1 MNEGANKK
9 RSKYIKTD
17 VEGKLVSRVSIVFLF
32 SLFVMPQYFGIPF
45 PAFDLTV
52 MRIMMIIMI
61 LLILANDRRKHEF
74 WHLLKDSVLAKII
87 IPFVIVITYTMILRG
102 DLKAFLNPAIEFIL
116 LFVCAYIIKYVLG
129 VDKTIQCVTVFM
141 YILSIMGVIEYV
153 LGKSLFSYLVTIP
166 ELYTGTYIRSGYYRI
181 MGPTGHALAYGLL
194 LIVATPVT
202 CYNVKEKKVDV
213 LCRPI
218 LLILLTLNVFFTG
231 SRSNLALFILELFL
245 LFLFSARR
253 EKKKFLFCFS
263 IIGIAFVLILVVFNK
278 SSISQYFMLQITT
291 IIDEVFGSEL
301 SAAYGADAQVLGD
314 SSSYRDLLKQLFTS
328 GYVNP
333 LLGYGRGGY
342 QFTVEGVEI
351 GSIDSFYIVTFVQY
365 AYPGLLTFLLFSFYY
380 LIRMIRDAVKKKSAI
395 CIAMAVGCICYMI
408 NLYWV
413 DSLLTLKYFYLIF
426 ALYWGWSETKQLE
439 TEEKKPCSK
448 YIRRFQKK

>member
-1 MNEGANKK
+1 MNEGTNKK
-9 RSKYIKTD
+9 RSKYRKSD
-17 VEGKLVSRVSIVFLF
+17 AEGKLVSRVSIVFLF

-52 MRIMMIIMI
+52 MRIMMIIML
-61 LLILANDRRKHEF
+61 LLIVANDRRKYEF
-74 WHLLKDSVLAKII
+74 WHLLKDSVCARII
-87 IPFVIVITYTMILRG
+87 IPFIIVITYTMILRG

-116 LFVCAYIIKYVLG
+116 LFLCAYIVKYVLG
-129 VDKTIQCVTVFM
+129 VDKTIQCITVFM
-141 YILSIMGVIEYV
+141 YILSIMGIIEYV

-194 LIVATPVT
+194 LLVATPVT
-202 CYNVKEKKVDV
+202 CYNIKEKKVDV
-213 LCRPI
+213 LCRPM

-231 SRSNLALFILELFL
+231 SRSNLALFVLELFL
-245 LFLFSARR
+245 LFLFSAKQ
-253 EKKKFLFCFS
+253 EKKKFLFCFTLL
-263 IIGIAFVLILVVFNK
+263 GMVLVLFLVIFHK
-278 SSISQYFMLQITT
+278 SAATQYFMLQITT
-291 IIDEVFGSEL
+291 IIDEIFGSEL
-301 SAAYGADAQVLGD
+301 SAAYGADAQILGE

-365 AYPGLLTFLLFSFYY
+365 AYPGLLTFLLFAFYY

-395 CIAMAVGCICYMI
+395 CIVMAVGCICYMI

-413 DSLLTLKYFYLIF
+413 DSLLTLKYLYLIF
-426 ALYWGWSETKQLE
+426 ALYWGWSGTEQLAE
-439 TEEKKPCSK
+439 EEKKPYSK

>member
-1 MNEGANKK
+1 MNQGTNKK
-9 RSKYIKTD
+9 RSKYIKT
-17 VEGKLVSRVSIVFLF
+17 VAEEKLVSRVSIVFLF

-74 WHLLKDSVLAKII
+74 WHLLKDSGFGKII

-102 DLKAFLNPAIEFIL
+102 DLKAFLNPALEIIL
-116 LFVCAYIIKYVLG
+116 LFLCAYIVKYVLG
-129 VDKTIQCVTVFM
+129 VDKTIQCITVFM
-141 YILSIMGVIEYV
+141 YILSIMGLIEYV

-181 MGPTGHALAYGLL
+181 MGPTGHALAYGLV
-194 LIVATPVT
+194 LIVATPIT

-213 LCRPI
+213 LCKPI
-218 LLILLTLNVFFTG
+218 LLIMLTLNVFFTG
-231 SRSNLALFILELFL
+231 SRSNLALFLLELVL
-245 LFLFSARR
+245 LFLFSARQ

-263 IIGIAFVLILVVFNK
+263 IIGLLLAIVLIVFHK
-278 SSISQYFMLQITT
+278 SAISQYFMLQITT
-291 IIDEVFGSEL
+291 IVDEVLGSEL
-301 SAAYGADAQVLGD
+301 SAAYGADAKVLGD
-314 SSSYRDLLKQLFTS
+314 SSSYRELLKQLFTS

-342 QFTVEGVEI
+342 QFTIEGVEI

-365 AYPGLLTFLLFSFYY
+365 AYPGLLTFLLFAFYY
-380 LIRMIRDAVKKKSAI
+380 VLKMIQDGVKKKAAI
-395 CIAMAVGCICYMI
+395 CIVIVIGCICYMI

-413 DSLLTLKYFYLIF
+413 DSLLTLKYLYLIF
-426 ALYWGWSETKQLE
+426 ALYWGWSETMQRK
-439 TEEKKPCSK
+439 TEEKKSCSK